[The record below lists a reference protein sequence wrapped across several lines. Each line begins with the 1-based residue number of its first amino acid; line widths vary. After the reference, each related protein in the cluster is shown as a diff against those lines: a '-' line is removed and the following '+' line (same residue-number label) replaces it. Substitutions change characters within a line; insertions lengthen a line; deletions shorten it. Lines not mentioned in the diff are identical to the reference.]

1 MIYKVLVLLVINT
14 RFLKGRTRLR
24 ENKENWVMNQFKSS
38 FNESP
43 QSPYDGGIPKK
54 SMHAWHF
61 LDTAS
66 VQNHSL
72 QNTLQNQHPT
82 K

>member
-24 ENKENWVMNQFKSS
+24 ENKENWVMNKFKSS

-54 SMHAWHF
+54 VNACVAF
-61 LDTAS
+61 PR
-66 VQNHSL
+66 HSFSAES
-72 QNTLQNQHPT
+72 
-82 K
+82 